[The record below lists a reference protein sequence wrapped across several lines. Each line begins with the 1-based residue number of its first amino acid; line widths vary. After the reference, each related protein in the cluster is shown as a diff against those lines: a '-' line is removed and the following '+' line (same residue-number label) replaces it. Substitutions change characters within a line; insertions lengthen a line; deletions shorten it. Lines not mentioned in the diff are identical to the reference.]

1 MHATIT
7 YLYCVSIK
15 YFVEWMRKGKC
26 LCKRLEKV
34 LQLLFLIFI
43 EYGGL
48 NQIILR
54 LLFSLTY
61 RSEDVSETKAGFSH
75 FFKVS
80 LHVLAVV
87 KDFLVWMTIWNFF
100 WLTDF
105 GICFLM
111 LGGWLEFILMYVGL
125 SLGFL

>member
-1 MHATIT
+1 
-7 YLYCVSIK
+7 
-15 YFVEWMRKGKC
+15 MRKGKC

-34 LQLLFLIFI
+34 SQLLFLIFI

-61 RSEDVSETKAGFSH
+61 GSEDVSETKAGFSH
-75 FFKVS
+75 FFKAS

-87 KDFLVWMTIWNFF
+87 KDFLV
-100 WLTDF
+100 
-105 GICFLM
+105 
-111 LGGWLEFILMYVGL
+111 
-125 SLGFL
+125 